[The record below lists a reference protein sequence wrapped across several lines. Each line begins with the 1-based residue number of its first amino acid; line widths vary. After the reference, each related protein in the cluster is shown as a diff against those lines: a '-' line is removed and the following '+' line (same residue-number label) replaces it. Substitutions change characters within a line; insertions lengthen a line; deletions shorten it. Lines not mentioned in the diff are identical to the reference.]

1 MNRKEALKAY
11 PNLCRADL
19 SGADLSGA
27 DLSGADLRGAYLSG
41 ADLSGADLSGADLGG
56 ADLGGANLYGANLYG
71 ANLSG
76 ANLRGAN
83 LYSAKNIP
91 EIILAESSIVPE
103 FGQFIGWK
111 KCRDSIII
119 KLMIGRK
126 AKRSNATG
134 RKCRAEY
141 VKVLEV
147 IGADLGISQHDGKT
161 EYRKGSI
168 VRCHKWESDR
178 WVECGGG
185 IHFFLT
191 KIEAE
196 QYPDYTSRHG
206 KFMRAKGKTMKTIE
220 VALSP
225 EKEAKRQCILAI
237 ADQLEKWSK
246 LDPTAREKFEIASIT
261 RVFGWSPEMYVN
273 LGFDEESEKDL
284 NELHEESQVFWLK
297 NS

>member
-19 SGADLSGA
+19 SYANLRGAKLGGADLSYAG
-27 DLSGADLRGAYLSG
+27 LSSAKLGGADLRGANLYR
-41 ADLSGADLSGADLGG
+41 
-56 ADLGGANLYGANLYG
+56 ANLH
-71 ANLSG
+71 
-76 ANLRGAN
+76 
-83 LYSAKNIP
+83 SAKNVPKIAS
-91 EIILAESSIVPE
+91 AESSIVPE

-111 KCRDSIII
+111 KCRDSIVV

-191 KIEAE
+191 KTEAE
-196 QYPDYTSRHG
+196 QYGGR
-206 KFMRAKGKTMKTIE
+206 
-220 VALSP
+220 
-225 EKEAKRQCILAI
+225 
-237 ADQLEKWSK
+237 
-246 LDPTAREKFEIASIT
+246 
-261 RVFGWSPEMYVN
+261 
-273 LGFDEESEKDL
+273 
-284 NELHEESQVFWLK
+284 
-297 NS
+297 

>member
-1 MNRKEALKAY
+1 MNREEALKAY
-11 PNLCRADL
+11 PNL

-27 DLSGADLRGAYLSG
+27 DLSGADLRGAHLSRADLHGANLYGADLHGACLSDANLCGANLNDANLYGASLSGVNLRGASLSGVNLRGASLYDADLHG
-41 ADLSGADLSGADLGG
+41 ADLSGADL
-56 ADLGGANLYGANLYG
+56 
-71 ANLSG
+71 
-76 ANLRGAN
+76 RGAY
-83 LYSAKNIP
+83 LSDAKNIP

-111 KCRDSIII
+111 KCRGSIIV

-126 AKRSNATG
+126 AKRSNATR

-168 VRCHKWESDR
+168 VRCDKWESDR

-196 QYPDYTSRHG
+196 QY
-206 KFMRAKGKTMKTIE
+206 K
-220 VALSP
+220 
-225 EKEAKRQCILAI
+225 
-237 ADQLEKWSK
+237 
-246 LDPTAREKFEIASIT
+246 
-261 RVFGWSPEMYVN
+261 
-273 LGFDEESEKDL
+273 
-284 NELHEESQVFWLK
+284 
-297 NS
+297 

>member
-19 SGADLSGA
+19 SYANLRGAKLGGADLSYA
-27 DLSGADLRGAYLSG
+27 DLSSANLDGADLRGANLYRANLYSANLHD
-41 ADLSGADLSGADLGG
+41 ADLSGA
-56 ADLGGANLYGANLYG
+56 NLYR
-71 ANLSG
+71 ANLS
-76 ANLRGAN
+76 N
-83 LYSAKNIP
+83 AKNVPKIAS
-91 EIILAESSIVPE
+91 AESSIVPE

-161 EYRKGSI
+161 EYRKDSI

-191 KIEAE
+191 KTEAE
-196 QYPDYTSRHG
+196 QYPDYTS
-206 KFMRAKGKTMKTIE
+206 KPK
-220 VALSP
+220 
-225 EKEAKRQCILAI
+225 EKQ
-237 ADQLEKWSK
+237 
-246 LDPTAREKFEIASIT
+246 
-261 RVFGWSPEMYVN
+261 
-273 LGFDEESEKDL
+273 
-284 NELHEESQVFWLK
+284 
-297 NS
+297 